1 MSAEKL
7 LKELIKNELWGGILS
22 FPSLDKKDFS
32 DLQRIAS
39 MQTVSGLVFS
49 SLINNNIKL
58 PQQEALA
65 AFGSLEN
72 IKKSNLLLNS
82 NLILLT
88 ELLEKHDI
96 KFFIVKGQTIANLY
110 PHPLHRIGGDIDFY
124 CFPNDLE
131 KLINI
136 LHKELKVE
144 LERDESEQHYSFHFN
159 KTLFELHFTL
169 FKFANSEN
177 QQYFDNLINT
187 EPLSYTLIDNKK
199 VPILSPTLNLAYTF
213 LHLYHHLIELGVGLR
228 QFCDIAVLCYTAAMA
243 EQDQNKERSID
254 KERLAEILSHLDFQ
268 KAFTAIGTILVDDL
282 GLSKNYFPY
291 TLTQKDYKRKKYIL
305 NVVYKRG
312 NFGKY
317 GRTTEVRSGLK
328 YYIEQTAIK
337 LSHYYH
343 LFNLSKKENIALI
356 SKEIP
361 KKIFQAI
368 KR

>member
-1 MSAEKL
+1 MDAYKL
-7 LKELIKNELWGGILS
+7 LKELIRNELWGEQLS
-22 FPSLDKKDFS
+22 FSSLDKKDFTF
-32 DLQRIAS
+32 LQKIAN

-65 AFGSLEN
+65 AFGGLEN
-72 IKKSNLLLNS
+72 IKKSNQLLNR
-82 NLILLT
+82 NLIFLT

-96 KFFIVKGQTIANLY
+96 KFFVVKGQTVANLY

-124 CFPNDLE
+124 CFSKDLE
-131 KLINI
+131 RLISI

-144 LERDESEQHYSFHFN
+144 LERDESEQHYSFQFN

-169 FKFANSEN
+169 FKFVNSEN

-199 VPILSPTLNLAYTF
+199 VPILCPTLNLAYTF

-228 QFCDIAVLCYTAAMA
+228 QFCDIAILCYTAAMA
-243 EQDQNKERSID
+243 EQNQNKEKSID
-254 KERLAEILSHLDFQ
+254 KEKLTNILTHLDFLS
-268 KAFTAIGTILVDDL
+268 AFKTIGTILIEEL

-291 TLTQKDYKRKKYIL
+291 QLIKQDYERKKYIL
-305 NVVYKRG
+305 SIVYKRG

-317 GRTTEVRSGLK
+317 GRTTEVRSGIK
-328 YYIEQTAIK
+328 YYIEQTTIK

-343 LFNLSKKENIALI
+343 LFNLSSL
-356 SKEIP
+356 P
-361 KKIFQAI
+361 L
-368 KR
+368 

>member
-22 FPSLDKKDFS
+22 LSSLDKKDFS

-136 LHKELKVE
+136 LHSRPLK
-144 LERDESEQHYSFHFN
+144 
-159 KTLFELHFTL
+159 T
-169 FKFANSEN
+169 
-177 QQYFDNLINT
+177 
-187 EPLSYTLIDNKK
+187 
-199 VPILSPTLNLAYTF
+199 
-213 LHLYHHLIELGVGLR
+213 
-228 QFCDIAVLCYTAAMA
+228 
-243 EQDQNKERSID
+243 
-254 KERLAEILSHLDFQ
+254 
-268 KAFTAIGTILVDDL
+268 
-282 GLSKNYFPY
+282 
-291 TLTQKDYKRKKYIL
+291 
-305 NVVYKRG
+305 
-312 NFGKY
+312 
-317 GRTTEVRSGLK
+317 
-328 YYIEQTAIK
+328 
-337 LSHYYH
+337 
-343 LFNLSKKENIALI
+343 
-356 SKEIP
+356 
-361 KKIFQAI
+361 IFQHKACTDKLYADSFYKVQKNSHSSFEVI
-368 KR
+368 CCGS